1 MRALSERGTQA
12 RGKAAEL
19 EHYHDVE
26 SLQVY
31 VKGKLAV
38 DLQMLLARHTVSWP
52 DVHSMLYRYGL
63 EMHRGEQGGYTVQ
76 TIDSEIRVKASDV
89 FRQAFAGKLN
99 RAETKRK
106 LGPWQETSLEDRAT
120 SGRSERYEQHAARD
134 PETRKQRRE
143 EREEAR
149 EALKQEF
156 AIYRVGC
163 REQQKQ
169 YTVDVRKRRTALSDQ
184 LRLTKK
190 QIRTLEIPWPVKR
203 AQLSRTVAEHVVQQR
218 LLRVEA
224 LRERLKLQGLTYQQ
238 WVMGKA
244 ETGDKAA
251 VAQLRGWRYQDQR
264 NINKLDRVIDSEQD
278 VVHLSAGG
286 PSDESG
292 WTELTNDR
300 LRELQ
305 RNEQI
310 ARIIAVAR
318 WTINWRSGDAHYT
331 VGGKLALIDRGKA
344 ISVLTPEEAVM
355 VLGLEMAV
363 KKYSSV
369 ITASGSNAWKEQVA
383 RAAAR
388 NGVYIQFTDA
398 RMRQIVFAE
407 QMKVNRFGMM
417 AKLLGQRLSGD
428 AVCIAEGGTAARDAF
443 HKHSTG
449 QG

>member
-1 MRALSERGTQA
+1 MLAPISNGRRDKGTSFKKLKDYLTKERDPVTGKEMFRGEMILSDNLTSFETAHLEMAGIAAHNPLCKDPVYHFQITWHPGEYPTREQWQTAAMRTLRDLGFSEHQYLIVAHNDKAHFHIHIMVNKVHPETYRAHTPYYDMFTLDKAMRELEHEQGWMEAVGNYRWDKERGIAVKNTRQEMRALSERGTQA

-224 LRERLKLQGLTYQQ
+224 LRERLK
-238 WVMGKA
+238 
-244 ETGDKAA
+244 
-251 VAQLRGWRYQDQR
+251 
-264 NINKLDRVIDSEQD
+264 
-278 VVHLSAGG
+278 SA
-286 PSDESG
+286 
-292 WTELTNDR
+292 
-300 LRELQ
+300 
-305 RNEQI
+305 
-310 ARIIAVAR
+310 
-318 WTINWRSGDAHYT
+318 DA
-331 VGGKLALIDRGKA
+331 G
-344 ISVLTPEEAVM
+344 
-355 VLGLEMAV
+355 
-363 KKYSSV
+363 
-369 ITASGSNAWKEQVA
+369 
-383 RAAAR
+383 
-388 NGVYIQFTDA
+388 
-398 RMRQIVFAE
+398 
-407 QMKVNRFGMM
+407 
-417 AKLLGQRLSGD
+417 
-428 AVCIAEGGTAARDAF
+428 
-443 HKHSTG
+443 
-449 QG
+449 